1 LKSIHLSLVVATML
15 LVIFYAKSLLAHG
28 DVTPQPV
35 NTDSLKPLGD
45 EWLEANPYSGDEK
58 AISVGSSAYNSNCA
72 RCHGLE
78 AVSGGMTPDLRK
90 LNDLSDWDSADEATQ
105 WYIDR
110 VRKGAVV
117 NGRYLM
123 PPFEQILNQ
132 EAIWAI
138 KAYLETR
145 EPEEE

>member
-1 LKSIHLSLVVATML
+1 ML
-15 LVIFYAKSLLAHG
+15 LIFSNAGAVWAHG

-35 NTDSLKPLGD
+35 NTDTLEPLGE
-45 EWLEANPYSGDEK
+45 EWLEENPYSGDEV
-58 AISVGSSAYNSNCA
+58 AIAVGSSAYNSNCA

-78 AVSGGMTPDLRK
+78 AVSGGITPDLRK
-90 LNDLSDWDSADEATQ
+90 LNDMTDWESVAEVNE
-105 WYIDR
+105 WYLQR
-110 VRKGAVV
+110 VREGAVV

-145 EPEEE
+145 DPDEN